1 MISLDTFRDQVE
13 KLKEM
18 FDVPPIEVPAA
29 TMVDHLILEL
39 RDIMR
44 LQAEGQTIQG
54 SNRILQQTMSSG
66 FN

>member
-1 MISLDTFRDQVE
+1 METFRNQAE
-13 KLKEM
+13 KVKEM

-29 TMVDHLILEL
+29 TMVDHLTLEL

-44 LQAEGQTIQG
+44 LQAEGLNVQG
-54 SNRILQQTMSSG
+54 NTRALYQTMNPS